1 MLSRDVMNSMAGMAL
16 LMGSMELAALAY
28 RYLQSVL
35 MMGFATAGGL
45 TKNLLHRF
53 MANAGLKFY
62 RLQT

>member
-1 MLSRDVMNSMAGMAL
+1 MAL

-62 RLQT
+62 RLQTT